1 MPSAAWSAGR
11 EAQPMVAARSRA
23 CYLRVRKQV
32 TLRDHPTISIITP
45 CFNSQATIRE
55 TIASVMTQDF
65 KDWEHIVMDGGSKDD
80 TTKILAEYPHLQW
93 ASEKDAG
100 HYDAMNKGIARAKGE
115 FLVILNADD
124 AFRPQALGHAA
135 QAFAQHPEW
144 DALFGDVIY
153 MDDDHREIYRRAEAG
168 YDFRVLLYGLDYI
181 CHQTL
186 FVRRTV
192 YARIGG
198 YRQKDFRNAADYE
211 FKLRLGR
218 EKCRVGHVPQ
228 FLVDY
233 RYHTHGQ
240 SADLRITRNMFRET
254 AIIRSE
260 YGNPGGLTGRVLQ
273 GLYKLKRQWQKLRHR
288 GHCDLIPGNWK
299 LRPHMKAQTEF
310 SSNSGL
316 DKLSSH

>member
-1 MPSAAWSAGR
+1 MRSAGLVGQPEIAAWSPGCYLAGR
-11 EAQPMVAARSRA
+11 KIVN
-23 CYLRVRKQV
+23 LRN
-32 TLRDHPTISIITP
+32 HPTISIVTP

-55 TIASVMTQDF
+55 TIASVLAQDF

-80 TTKILAEYPHLQW
+80 TTKILAEYPQLQW
-93 ASEKDAG
+93 VSEKDAG
-100 HYDAMNKGIARAKGE
+100 HYDAMNKGIARARGD
-115 FLVILNADD
+115 FIVILNADD
-124 AFRPQALGHAA
+124 AFRPQALSQVARA
-135 QAFAQHPEW
+135 IAQHPEW
-144 DALFGDVIY
+144 DALFGDVIFV
-153 MDDDHREIYRRAEAG
+153 DDDHREIYRRAEAQ

-186 FVRRTV
+186 FVRRAV
-192 YARIGG
+192 YERIGN

-254 AIIRSE
+254 AIIRGE
-260 YGNPGGLTGRVLQ
+260 YGNAGGMLGRVWQ
-273 GLYKLKRQWQKLRHR
+273 IVYKLKRQLQKLRYR
-288 GHCDLIPGNWK
+288 GHCDLIPGDWK
-299 LRPHMKAQTEF
+299 LRPHMQAQTEF

-316 DKLSSH
+316 DKLSS